1 MLSRSKE
8 KNVYIKRK
16 RGLKDVDHGEMAY
29 SLSIKGKY
37 GYHQKGNDL

>member
-8 KNVYIKRK
+8 KNYIKRK
-16 RGLKDVDHGEMAY
+16 KGLKDVDHGEMAY